1 MAIVAY
7 VPATMKTALALLIT
21 LAVAAHADVGQPAQ
35 NFTLKSAAGNDV
47 SLSDFQGKVVVLEWT
62 NPGCPFVKK
71 HYGSGN
77 MQKLQ
82 KEATARGVVW
92 LSICSSAPGKQGNLS
107 AEEAAKLTASNGSAA
122 TAYLLDENGKVGQ
135 LYGAKRTP
143 EMYVI
148 NKEGTL
154 VYHGAIDDKK
164 TPDPAD
170 IPGAKNYVE
179 AALGEVLAGKP
190 VSAPQTEAYGCSV
203 KYGE

>member
-1 MAIVAY
+1 MKKAI
-7 VPATMKTALALLIT
+7 ALLIV
-21 LAVAAHADVGQPAQ
+21 LATAVYAEVGETAQ
-35 NFTLKSAAGNDV
+35 NFTLKSAAGKEV
-47 SLSDFQGKVVVLEWT
+47 SLSDFKGKVVVLEWT
-62 NPGCPFVKK
+62 NPGCPFVIK

-82 KEATARGVVW
+82 KDAAAKGVVW
-92 LSICSSAPGKQGNLS
+92 LSICSSAPGKQGNMS
-107 AEEAAKLTASNGSAA
+107 AGDAAKAIAANGSAA
-122 TAYLLDENGKVGQ
+122 TAYLLDEDGKVGQ

-148 NKEGTL
+148 SKDGTL

-170 IPGAKNYVE
+170 IAGAKNYVV
-179 AALGEVLAGKP
+179 AALGDVLAGKP
-190 VSAPQTEAYGCSV
+190 VSTPQTEAYGCSV

>member
-1 MAIVAY
+1 
-7 VPATMKTALALLIT
+7 MKTALALVIV

-35 NFTLKSAAGNDV
+35 NFTLKSAAGKEV

-62 NPGCPFVKK
+62 NPLCPFVNK

-82 KEATARGVVW
+82 KDAAAKGVVW
-92 LSICSSAPGKQGNLS
+92 LTICSSAPGKQGNLP

-122 TAYLLDENGKVGQ
+122 TAYLLDEDGKAGR

-143 EMYVI
+143 EMFVI

-170 IPGAKNYVE
+170 IPGAKNYVA

-190 VSAPQTEAYGCSV
+190 VSTPQTEAYGCSV